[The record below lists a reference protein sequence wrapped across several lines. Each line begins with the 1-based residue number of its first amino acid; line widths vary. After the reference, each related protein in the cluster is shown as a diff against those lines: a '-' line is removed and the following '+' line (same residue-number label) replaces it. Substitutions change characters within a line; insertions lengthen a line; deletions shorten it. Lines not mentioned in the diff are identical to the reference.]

1 MEQIQVVAF
10 KLGNEEYAIDVM
22 AVQEIIRPT
31 AITRVPRT
39 KDFYSGVINLRGN
52 VVPIVNLAKRFNLEE
67 VELTEKSRIII
78 LNVNDIRV
86 GITVESVTEVININ
100 KDDIETP
107 NLTNV
112 IDEKFI
118 AGVAKYQERL
128 LILLNIEEVI
138 ELTEVAQDTEEIK
151 G

>member
-10 KLGNEEYAIDVM
+10 KLANEEYAIDVM
-22 AVQEIIRPT
+22 TVQEIIRPT

-67 VELTEKSRIII
+67 VNLTEKSRIII
-78 LNVNDIRV
+78 LNINDIRV

-128 LILLNIEEVI
+128 LILLNIEEVL
-138 ELTEVAQDTEEIK
+138 ELTKVAQDTEENK

>member
-128 LILLNIEEVI
+128 LILLNIEEVL